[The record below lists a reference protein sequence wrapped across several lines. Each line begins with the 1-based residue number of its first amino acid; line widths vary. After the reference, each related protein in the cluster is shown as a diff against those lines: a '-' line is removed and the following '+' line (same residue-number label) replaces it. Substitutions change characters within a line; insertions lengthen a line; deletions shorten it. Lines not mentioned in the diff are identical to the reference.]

1 MIKTGLRAFAVAL
14 ALAGATS
21 IASADPI
28 QTRQEMMKSVGAATG
43 TLAKMIKGETP
54 YDPVAAGLAMRLL
67 FTTPS
72 GFVTQFP
79 EGSNSAESEASPKI
93 WEDMAGFEKA
103 AMDMQN
109 AALAAIPTSTQG
121 LDALK
126 GSFGSVASN
135 CKACHENYRVKK
147 N

>member
-1 MIKTGLRAFAVAL
+1 MLKPGLRALAVAL

-21 IASADPI
+21 TASADPI
-28 QTRQEMMKSVGAATG
+28 QTRQEMMKSVGTATG

-79 EGSNSAESEASPKI
+79 EGSNSDDSEASPKI

-103 AMDMQN
+103 AMDMQE
-109 AALAAIPTSTQG
+109 AARAAIPASSQG

-126 GSFGSVASN
+126 GAFASVASN